1 MVTADDVCYSKIQK
15 RLKTAQDLCVCFWV
29 GCGTSGTL
37 LRKQMHMSFAGT
49 FYGVAF
55 TKTNPDFVAT
65 FEKQFQKD
73 SKILIVCQEG
83 LRSDDHIPDILV
95 TVSLCKHLGMS
106 EFLQCFSFLPS
117 SLDLQEKSFNPWFLA
132 FPMEIFLIL
141 MRVIF
146 LDADR

>member
-1 MVTADDVCYSKIQK
+1 
-15 RLKTAQDLCVCFWV
+15 
-29 GCGTSGTL
+29 
-37 LRKQMHMSFAGT
+37 MHMSFAGT

-83 LRSDDHIPDILV
+83 LRSEDHIPDIRF

-106 EFLQCFSFLPS
+106 EFFQCFSFPPS

-132 FPMEIFLIL
+132 SYGD
-141 MRVIF
+141 F
-146 LDADR
+146 LDSHESYLFRCRSLNFVACLC

>member
-1 MVTADDVCYSKIQK
+1 
-15 RLKTAQDLCVCFWV
+15 
-29 GCGTSGTL
+29 
-37 LRKQMHMSFAGT
+37 MHMSFAGT

-73 SKILIVCQEG
+73 SKILVVCQEG
-83 LRSDDHIPDILV
+83 LRSEDHIPDILF

-117 SLDLQEKSFNPWFLA
+117 SLDVQEKSFNPWFLA

-141 MRVIF
+141 MRVFF